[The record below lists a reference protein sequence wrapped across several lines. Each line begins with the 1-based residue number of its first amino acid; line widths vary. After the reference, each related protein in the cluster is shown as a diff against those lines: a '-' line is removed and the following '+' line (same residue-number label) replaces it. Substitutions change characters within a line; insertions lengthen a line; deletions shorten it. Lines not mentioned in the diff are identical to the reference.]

1 MRMVVVRHLR
11 LALVGLALAGYSG
24 QAQTESSADP
34 VIEQARQAAV
44 TYAQSLLRYTV
55 QRTTKRYLEVRSARI
70 SGVHYT
76 GCIAAVPGANQADC
90 EQRPPDTWGMLDV
103 VTADVVTDHGH
114 EVSLNL
120 RVNDAP
126 ATEADVG
133 RGGYWGEGDFDGA
146 LEAILA
152 PASAGWFTK
161 TRSGTLA
168 KRPAWRY
175 EYSIDHAHS
184 EWHLSQMSMM
194 RGTYRYAPAF
204 GGAIWTDRET
214 SRVLRVEMHA
224 RDLPDGFP
232 MDRVQWAIDYDFVKV
247 CTGNYLLP
255 KHSQLDNC
263 PRNID
268 KCSCNVTDFKNYR
281 EYVADTSISF
291 GDGK

>member
-1 MRMVVVRHLR
+1 MRMVIVRYLR

-133 RGGYWGEGDFDGA
+133 RGGYWGEGEAPCMA
-146 LEAILA
+146 LRILDRSCAFGVA
-152 PASAGWFTK
+152 PLSDVHDAGHVPLRAGIRRSDLD
-161 TRSGTLA
+161 RSGDIA
-168 KRPAWRY
+168 
-175 EYSIDHAHS
+175 
-184 EWHLSQMSMM
+184 
-194 RGTYRYAPAF
+194 
-204 GGAIWTDRET
+204 
-214 SRVLRVEMHA
+214 
-224 RDLPDGFP
+224 
-232 MDRVQWAIDYDFVKV
+232 
-247 CTGNYLLP
+247 CTA
-255 KHSQLDNC
+255 C
-263 PRNID
+263 
-268 KCSCNVTDFKNYR
+268 
-281 EYVADTSISF
+281 
-291 GDGK
+291 